1 MANVMAA
8 RIHFPSAAK
17 PAARVDEATEGMR
30 PIVVIAAIF
39 HQGQLVSAASKA
51 AISENERES
60 SWTSDAPA
68 IHKASRIVPSST
80 VAGGLPRGMGFESA
94 RELPST

>member
-8 RIHFPSAAK
+8 RIQFPSAAK

-39 HQGQLVSAASKA
+39 HQGQLVSAAA
-51 AISENERES
+51 
-60 SWTSDAPA
+60 
-68 IHKASRIVPSST
+68 
-80 VAGGLPRGMGFESA
+80 
-94 RELPST
+94 